1 MMSAVELHGQAARQF
16 RDVIA
21 SVRDD
26 QWALPTPCDEWD
38 VKALINHVVGEAL
51 WTPPLLSGLRIADVG
66 NSLDGDLLGPDPR
79 GAWNAAYAATIQ
91 AADDDGVADRIVH
104 LSFGDTPA
112 AEYLRQLA
120 ADYLV
125 HAWDLAVAVGA
136 DSTLDPAV
144 VSAVAGWFEGVEFH
158 YRAAGIIGPQVGVEH
173 GSDSQSHLLA
183 RFGRDASRY
192 ATKS

>member
-16 RDVIA
+16 GDVIA

-26 QWALPTPCDEWD
+26 QWGLPTPCDEWD
-38 VKALINHVVGEAL
+38 VKALVNHLVGEAL
-51 WTPPLLSGLRIADVG
+51 WTPPLLGGQHIADVG
-66 NSLDGDLLGPDPR
+66 TRLDGDLVGANPI
-79 GAWNAAYAATIQ
+79 GAWNAAYAAAIQ
-91 AADDDGVADRIVH
+91 AADGDGVAVRIVH

-136 DSTLDPAV
+136 DATLDPAV
-144 VSAVAGWFEGVEFH
+144 VDTVAGWFEGVESG
-158 YRAAGIIGPQVGVEH
+158 YRAAGLIARQVAPAYGDDPQ
-173 GSDSQSHLLA
+173 SQLLA
-183 RFGRDASRY
+183 AFGRDVERWVKA
-192 ATKS
+192 